1 MNKVFLL
8 IISLFTALNIAAS
21 PVDSLQAA
29 NKAYAANE
37 YEKAAEMYES
47 ILDSGYESAALYYN
61 LGNAWFKNNNIPKA
75 ILNYERA
82 KLLAPN
88 DEDIRFN
95 LELANQ
101 FVIDKIEPLPQPFFV
116 NWGKQLINIFSSNQ
130 WAIISIAAFV
140 FTLILALVY
149 LLSKRIVLRKTAF
162 GISVFFLIIAI
173 VTFSFSARQK
183 ARIYSHNHAVIFN
196 PTVTVKASP
205 DEGGTDLF
213 VIHEGLKVEIEQK
226 LNNWVEIELEDGN
239 SGWVKTEVLEEI

>member
-8 IISLFTALNIAAS
+8 IISLITALNIAAS
-21 PVDSLQAA
+21 PVDSLKAA

-61 LGNAWFKNNNIPKA
+61 MGNAWFKNNNIPKA

-88 DEDIRFN
+88 NEDIQFN

-140 FTLILALVY
+140 FTLVLALVY
-149 LLSKRIVLRKTAF
+149 LLSRRIVLRKTAF
-162 GISVFFLIIAI
+162 GVSVLLLIIAI
-173 VTFSFSARQK
+173 VTFAFSARQK
-183 ARIYSHNHAVIFN
+183 SRVSKSDHAIIFN

-226 LNNWVEIELEDGN
+226 LNNWVEIKLEDGN
-239 SGWVKTEVLEEI
+239 SGWVKNEVLEEI

>member
-8 IISLFTALNIAAS
+8 ILSLLITSTIAAS
-21 PVDSLQAA
+21 PADTV
-29 NKAYAANE
+29 KAANE
-37 YEKAAEMYES
+37 AYASKEFEKAILMYES
-47 ILDSGYESAALYYN
+47 VVDSGYVSASVYFN
-61 LGNAWFKNNNIPKA
+61 LGNAYYKSNNIPKS

-88 DEDIRFN
+88 DEDIKFN
-95 LELANQ
+95 LTMANQ

-116 NWGKQLINIFSSNQ
+116 KWGQDILNIFSSNK
-130 WAIISIAAFV
+130 WALFSIAAFV
-140 FTLILALVY
+140 LTLILALIF
-149 LLSKRIVLRKTAF
+149 LFSKRITFRKMAF
-162 GISVFFLIIAI
+162 GLAVFMLIISI
-173 VTFSFSARQK
+173 ISFVFAARQK
-183 ARIYSHNHAVIFN
+183 AKITDHNHAIIFN

-226 LNNWVEIELEDGN
+226 LNNWVEIKLGDGN

>member
-61 LGNAWFKNNNIPKA
+61 MGNAWFKNNNIPKA

-88 DEDIRFN
+88 NEDIQFN

-140 FTLILALVY
+140 FTLVLALVY
-149 LLSKRIVLRKTAF
+149 LLSRRVVLRKIAF
-162 GISVFFLIIAI
+162 GVSVFFLIVAIA
-173 VTFSFSARQK
+173 TFSFSAKQK
-183 ARIYSHNHAVIFN
+183 NRVANSNHAIIFN

-226 LNNWVEIELEDGN
+226 LNNWVEIKIEDGN
-239 SGWVKTEVLEEI
+239 SGWVKNEVLEEI

>member
-8 IISLFTALNIAAS
+8 IISLITALNIAAS
-21 PVDSLQAA
+21 PVDSLKAA

-61 LGNAWFKNNNIPKA
+61 MGNAWFKNNNIPKA

-88 DEDIRFN
+88 NEDIQFN

-140 FTLILALVY
+140 FTLVLALVY
-149 LLSKRIVLRKTAF
+149 LLSRRVVLRKIAF
-162 GISVFFLIIAI
+162 GVSVFFLIVAIA
-173 VTFSFSARQK
+173 TFSFSAKQK
-183 ARIYSHNHAVIFN
+183 NRVANSNHAIIFN

-226 LNNWVEIELEDGN
+226 LNNWVEIKIEDGN
-239 SGWVKTEVLEEI
+239 SGWVKNEVLEEI

>member
-183 ARIYSHNHAVIFN
+183 ARISSYNHAVIFN

-226 LNNWVEIELEDGN
+226 LNNWVEIRIEDGN